1 MTLWRRLFSAR
12 PGDGLDTLQR
22 RRARAVVLGA
32 ALFALVVLATS
43 MPIGNLF
50 SQREQLRS
58 SSAELARLQ
67 SENSLLSHEARQL
80 SERATVDALAR
91 SVYGLVP
98 PGSKAYDILPA
109 SSESGS
115 TSPGGNAV
123 PLGGPPVVPGSKE
136 SQALLGVD
144 PGDFQWLATGSAAAL
159 VTPSSARGYWSRVLY
174 NLEFWR

>member
-22 RRARAVVLGA
+22 RRARAVLLGA
-32 ALFALVVLATS
+32 ALFAVVVLATS
-43 MPIGNLF
+43 MPIGNLL
-50 SQREQLRS
+50 SQRQQLRS
-58 SSAELARLQ
+58 SSAELARLHA
-67 SENSLLSHEARQL
+67 ENSLLSHEAHQL
-80 SERATVDALAR
+80 SNTATVDALAR

-109 SSESGS
+109 SSASGS
-115 TSPGGNAV
+115 TSPAAGNAV
-123 PLGGPPVVPGSKE
+123 PLEGPPVVPGSKE

-144 PGDFQWLATGSAAAL
+144 PGGFQWPAVTSAAS
-159 VTPSSARGYWSRVLY
+159 VGSSSGPGYWSRVLS